1 LPIAHHARVAVVLA
15 GLLHFPASGQS
26 TDAQRMLDS
35 LRELPVGLGAS
46 PQLTTP
52 ADNPPSIL
60 KIELGRRL
68 FFDPQLSGNQTMSC
82 STCHDPAKG
91 FSDGQSRPTGSH
103 GTKLLRHTPSLLNVA
118 YNPYQF
124 WDGRALSLEEQV
136 IEPLTS
142 NREMSMTDEGELVS
156 RLTKDTYYR
165 EMFKSVFGG
174 EPSLGDVAKALAAFE
189 RTIVSRGSRF
199 DRYAAGDKSA
209 LTASEKDGLILFIG
223 KAHCARC
230 HDGPNFTDN
239 KFHNIGISNG
249 DDGRYRITRLEEDW
263 GAFKTPGLRNV
274 AAHPP
279 YMHDGSISTL
289 GAVIDYYDRGGN
301 PGKGKSPFIYRLG
314 LSSSEERDLLAFL
327 RALNE
332 PVDHPKQP

>member
-15 GLLHFPASGQS
+15 GLLHFPAFGQS
-26 TDAQRMLDS
+26 TDAERMLDS

-82 STCHDPAKG
+82 STCHDPSKG

-174 EPSLGDVAKALAAFE
+174 EPSLGDVAKGLAAFE

-239 KFHNIGISNG
+239 KFHNIGIGNG

-289 GAVIDYYDRGGN
+289 GAVID
-301 PGKGKSPFIYRLG
+301 
-314 LSSSEERDLLAFL
+314 
-327 RALNE
+327 
-332 PVDHPKQP
+332 

>member
-1 LPIAHHARVAVVLA
+1 
-15 GLLHFPASGQS
+15 
-26 TDAQRMLDS
+26 
-35 LRELPVGLGAS
+35 
-46 PQLTTP
+46 
-52 ADNPPSIL
+52 
-60 KIELGRRL
+60 
-68 FFDPQLSGNQTMSC
+68 
-82 STCHDPAKG
+82 
-91 FSDGQSRPTGSH
+91 
-103 GTKLLRHTPSLLNVA
+103 VA

-239 KFHNIGISNG
+239 KFHNIGIGNG

-289 GAVIDYYDRGGN
+289 GAVIDYYDR
-301 PGKGKSPFIYRLG
+301 LG